1 MVVEI
6 VDVTLHCSTQ
16 RDHVEQ
22 NQKNCEHGKN
32 YPFDHICH
40 FHRIYFEGDVVDVV
54 VVAVDF
60 VDLVN
65 VDVVDAVVV
74 DVVKIF

>member
-6 VDVTLHCSTQ
+6 VDVTLHCSTR

-22 NQKNCEHGKN
+22 NQKNCEHCKN

-40 FHRIYFEGDVVDVV
+40 FHRIYYEGDVVNDVDV
-54 VVAVDF
+54 IVVDF
-60 VDLVN
+60 VDFVGLVN
-65 VDVVDAVVV
+65 VDDVV